1 MKPVIPMRFRPI
13 CLIIAILALTTSV
26 STGQNYVVFDSI
38 DQLQSYI
45 EREKDATVVI
55 NFWATWCKPCIEELP
70 YFQRFSNEMKGGKV
84 KFLYVSLDFRKNL
97 EKGLIPYIKSKGF
110 PDNVVMLSDP
120 NANSWIDQVDP
131 TWSGAIPATLIYRND
146 KKAFYEKSLSYE
158 DLKTNVQSIINNQH
172 ENN

>member
-1 MKPVIPMRFRPI
+1 MAQELNTESESHVYIGSPVEIVSVDGIEIPVYDFNGFKP
-13 CLIIAILALTTSV
+13 LLSLKDDTT
-26 STGQNYVVFDSI
+26 Y
-38 DQLQSYI
+38 
-45 EREKDATVVI
+45 VI
-55 NFWATWCKPCIEELP
+55 NFWATWCRPCIEELP
-70 YFQRFSNEMKGGKV
+70 YFQRFSNEMKGEKV
-84 KFLYVSLDFRKNL
+84 KFIYVSLDFRRNL
-97 EKGLIPYIKSKGF
+97 EKGLIPFIKSKGF